1 MILTFDSLAL
11 QFKDYTDV
19 KGAQKS
25 NETLSKTERK
35 PENVENN
42 QSIVFCFFVYSGAI
56 EPFFVKI

>member
-35 PENVENN
+35 PKNVENN
-42 QSIVFCFFVYSGAI
+42 QSIDFCFFVYSGAI

>member
-19 KGAQKS
+19 KGTQKS

-42 QSIVFCFFVYSGAI
+42 QSIDFYVFCRFGGGGC
-56 EPFFVKI
+56 

>member
-1 MILTFDSLAL
+1 MILTFDSLTL

-35 PENVENN
+35 PKNVENN
-42 QSIVFCFFVYSGAI
+42 QSIDFYVFCIFGGY
-56 EPFFVKI
+56 

>member
-19 KGAQKS
+19 NGAQKS

-42 QSIVFCFFVYSGAI
+42 QSIDFYVFCIFGGLLNHFL
-56 EPFFVKI
+56 

>member
-42 QSIVFCFFVYSGAI
+42 QSIVFYVFCIFGGY
-56 EPFFVKI
+56 

>member
-35 PENVENN
+35 PEKVEINRL
-42 QSIVFCFFVYSGAI
+42 IVFCFFCIFGGY
-56 EPFFVKI
+56 